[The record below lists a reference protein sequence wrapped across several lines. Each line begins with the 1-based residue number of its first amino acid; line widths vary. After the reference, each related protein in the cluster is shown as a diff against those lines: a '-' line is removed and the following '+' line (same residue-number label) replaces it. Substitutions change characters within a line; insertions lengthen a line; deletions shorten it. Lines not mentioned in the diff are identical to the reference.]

1 MVPLINELYTL
12 YFNQMLNGFAQGMI
26 FPVLMGLS
34 IKNVRAN
41 KRGTAMGFFQ
51 AIYGLG
57 MFMGPILVGII
68 SYYAGLKMGFWMIG
82 MVGLFGALL
91 TRFYKAERV

>member
-1 MVPLINELYTL
+1 MPLISHLYLL
-12 YFNQMLNGFAQGMI
+12 YFNQMLNGFSQGMI

-51 AIYGLG
+51 
-57 MFMGPILVGII
+57 VD
-68 SYYAGLKMGFWMIG
+68 
-82 MVGLFGALL
+82 
-91 TRFYKAERV
+91 